1 MLLLVK
7 FQPKARKDGF
17 ISNVAV
23 DTGRNFNVH
32 KTFRRRPGQT
42 FCQST
47 CCVYGRISKNQSF
60 FQRKPFGL
68 TFNSFFQQRTN
79 MREASYY
86 QKYTKPFEPSVYHA
100 KFRNSSTRARA
111 ITGERLEKVGWIES
125 HNCHKRLIKYQK
137 NPVVINNRSLCS
149 KRSS

>member
-17 ISNVAV
+17 TSNVAV

-42 FCQST
+42 FCQFT

-68 TFNSFFQQRTN
+68 TFNSFFQQRAN
-79 MREASYY
+79 MREAFYY
-86 QKYTKPFEPSVYHA
+86 Q
-100 KFRNSSTRARA
+100 
-111 ITGERLEKVGWIES
+111 
-125 HNCHKRLIKYQK
+125 
-137 NPVVINNRSLCS
+137 
-149 KRSS
+149 